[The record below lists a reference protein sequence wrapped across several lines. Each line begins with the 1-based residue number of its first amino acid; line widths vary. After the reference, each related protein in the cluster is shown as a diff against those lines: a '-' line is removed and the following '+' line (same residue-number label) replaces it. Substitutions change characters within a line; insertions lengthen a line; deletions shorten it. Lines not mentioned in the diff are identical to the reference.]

1 MATGYGWRISES
13 GMYTSGVGNVD
24 RSELHRVISDLIHEQ
39 RRLANSPHL
48 AERFRILWTVAAL
61 DKRLRQ
67 CTDREIGTLLTI
79 ARDRFHIF
87 EPEFALCHHAKR
99 RLLLRP

>member
-1 MATGYGWRISES
+1 LD
-13 GMYTSGVGNVD
+13 NN
-24 RSELHRVISDLIHEQ
+24 SDLDKVVRALIYEQ
-39 RRLANSPHL
+39 RRLATSPHF
-48 AERFRILWTVAAL
+48 AERFRILWTAATL

-67 CTDREIGTLLTI
+67 CTDREIGELLAI
-79 ARDRFHIF
+79 AQSQFHIF

>member
-1 MATGYGWRISES
+1 VVNFKRWSVYCRRGRILGHETKL
-13 GMYTSGVGNVD
+13 Y
-24 RSELHRVISDLIHEQ
+24 RVISDLIHEQ
-39 RRLANSPHL
+39 RRLINSPHL
-48 AERFRILWTVAAL
+48 AERFGVLWIAATL

-67 CTDREIGTLLTI
+67 CTDREIGELLAI

-87 EPEFALCHHAKR
+87 EPEFAICHHAKR